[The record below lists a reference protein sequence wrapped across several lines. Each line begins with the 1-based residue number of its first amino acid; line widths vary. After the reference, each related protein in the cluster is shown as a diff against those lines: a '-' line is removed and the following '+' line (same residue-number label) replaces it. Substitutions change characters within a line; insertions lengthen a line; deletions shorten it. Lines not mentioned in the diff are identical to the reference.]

1 MRDAARY
8 GLWWPSSVLE
18 TCSICLLLKSAGFR
32 PSLNTTDAR
41 RLDVIG
47 PVHLDIHVDDLKAAL
62 AKALEAGATQE
73 HVSYDAQHGSVAF
86 RSDPFGRA
94 SASSNGGQ

>member
-1 MRDAARY
+1 
-8 GLWWPSSVLE
+8 
-18 TCSICLLLKSAGFR
+18 LLVKSARFK
-32 PSLNTTDAR
+32 PSPNTTDAR

-47 PVHLDIHVDDLKAAL
+47 PVHLDIHVDDLTAAL

-73 HVSYDAQHGSVAF
+73 HVCHDAQHGAVAL

-94 SASSNGGQ
+94 SALSNGGR

>member
-1 MRDAARY
+1 M
-8 GLWWPSSVLE
+8 
-18 TCSICLLLKSAGFR
+18 
-32 PSLNTTDAR
+32 DAR

-73 HVSYDAQHGSVAF
+73 HVSYDTQHGSVAF
-86 RSDPFGRA
+86 RSDPFSRA